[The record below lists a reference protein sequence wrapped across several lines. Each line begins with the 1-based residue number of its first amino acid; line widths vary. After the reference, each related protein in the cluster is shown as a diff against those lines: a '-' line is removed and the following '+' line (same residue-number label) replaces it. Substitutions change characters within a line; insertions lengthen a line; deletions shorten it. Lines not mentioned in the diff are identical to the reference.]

1 MIDMMKWEC
10 VKNKI
15 HERLLSSEWQVE
27 KLNNLVKVGVS
38 ADVWRTWYVDLG
50 DLLGNHSI
58 TAVTYALMQA
68 WGVTIDDIESAARE
82 NDTGKYTIRNLGAI
96 ISDMI
101 GTPAHNE
108 DEDGIAMYVI
118 SNVDNHYG
126 AAGTLDAGVQREL
139 SEIFPDGYYILP
151 SSVHECIAVSSEMA
165 PDELVDMVRTINRS
179 EVAEQE
185 RLSDHVFQIENGKLA
200 VVA

>member
-1 MIDMMKWEC
+1 M
-10 VKNKI
+10 
-15 HERLLSSEWQVE
+15 
-27 KLNNLVKVGVS
+27 
-38 ADVWRTWYVDLG
+38 
-50 DLLGNHSI
+50 
-58 TAVTYALMQA
+58 
-68 WGVTIDDIESAARE
+68 DDIESASRE

-101 GTPAHNE
+101 GAPAP

-118 SNVDNHYG
+118 SNVDNRYG
-126 AAGTLDAGVQREL
+126 AAGTLDAGIQRKL

-165 PDELVDMVRTINRS
+165 PDELVSMVRTINRS

-185 RLSDHVFQIENGKLA
+185 RLSDHVFRIENGKLA
-200 VVA
+200 AVA

>member
-15 HERLLSSEWQVE
+15 HERLLSSEWHAQQ
-27 KLNNLVKVGVS
+27 LNHMVKVGVS
-38 ADVWRTWYVDLG
+38 ADIWRTWYVDLG
-50 DLLGNHSI
+50 DLLGSHSI
-58 TAVTYALMQA
+58 TAVTYALMQE
-68 WGVTIDDIESAARE
+68 WGVTMDDIESASRE

-101 GTPAHNE
+101 GAPAP

-118 SNVDNHYG
+118 SNVDNRYG
-126 AAGTLDAGVQREL
+126 AAGTLDAGIQRKL

-165 PDELVDMVRTINRS
+165 PDELVSMVRTINRS

-185 RLSDHVFQIENGKLA
+185 RLSDHVFRIENGKLA
-200 VVA
+200 AVA